1 MTFIE
6 LASALKNVK
15 VQERRATEEDYLEL
29 VVAVDD
35 LVVVEEQLSS
45 CFGAAL
51 KPKGVAPS
59 AEATVLS
66 LSYGGVQSNQTMYYR
81 KSASG
86 AELAMIWPWG
96 NGLQAT
102 VKVIKE

>member
-6 LASALKNVK
+6 LACALKSVK
-15 VQERRATEEDYLEL
+15 VQEQRSMEEDYLEL
-29 VVAVDD
+29 VVTVDD
-35 LVVVEEQLSS
+35 LVAVEQQLGV
-45 CFGAAL
+45 CFGVPL
-51 KPKGVAPS
+51 KPKGAAPS

-81 KSASG
+81 KSPTG